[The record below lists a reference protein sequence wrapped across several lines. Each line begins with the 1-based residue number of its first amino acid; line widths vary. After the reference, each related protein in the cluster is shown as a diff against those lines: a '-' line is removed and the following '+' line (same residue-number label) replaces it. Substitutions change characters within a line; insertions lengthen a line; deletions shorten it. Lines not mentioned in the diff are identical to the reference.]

1 MEGKE
6 KNKEKEL
13 NIEEVVQDLN
23 NVFAYA
29 RAHVANV
36 QPQDENVMIGLIN
49 FKKMLIEIINK

>member
-23 NVFAYA
+23 NVFSYA
-29 RAHVANV
+29 RSHVANV
-36 QPQDENVMIGLIN
+36 SPQDENVMIGLIN
-49 FKKMLIEIINK
+49 FKKMLIEIIKK